1 MAVGGVGV
9 AGVPEGFD
17 EGGEGGMGT
26 ALEVEHASPPA
37 ENHLTLGG
45 CGRRLKLMRL

>member
-1 MAVGGVGV
+1 VRGLRV

-26 ALEVEHASPPA
+26 ALEVEHASTSGERPSDMERVAP
-37 ENHLTLGG
+37 LYVT
-45 CGRRLKLMRL
+45 RL